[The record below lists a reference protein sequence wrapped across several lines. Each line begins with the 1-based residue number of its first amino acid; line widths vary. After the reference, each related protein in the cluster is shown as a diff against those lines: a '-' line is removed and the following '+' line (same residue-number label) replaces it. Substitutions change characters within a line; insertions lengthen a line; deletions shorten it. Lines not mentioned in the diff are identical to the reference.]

1 MKTMLKKLVLVSAM
15 VLAANAAMADRDPYA
30 DAVASFK
37 QAGQSASYFS
47 RSYAFAVLPTVAKG
61 GLWVGAAHG
70 RGRVYE
76 RGQHIADIS
85 MTQVSAG
92 LQAGGQA
99 YSEIIFFEDEPALR
113 RFTSGHFQLGADVG
127 AVAITASVEASAT
140 TGVGATA
147 TASGSRDDA
156 ATAGAYH
163 HGVAVFTV
171 AKGGAMYQAAV
182 AGQKFS
188 YKNIAV
194 ATR

>member
-1 MKTMLKKLVLVSAM
+1 MKTMLKQLVLVSAM
-15 VLAANAAMADRDPYA
+15 MLAANAALADGDPYA
-30 DAVASFK
+30 DAIIVFK
-37 QAGQSASYFS
+37 QAGQSDSFFS
-47 RSYAFAVLPTVAKG
+47 RSYAYAIFPTIAKG

-70 RGRVYE
+70 RGRVY
-76 RGQHIADIS
+76 RQGLYIADTS

-99 YSEIIFFEDEPALR
+99 YSEILFFEDEHALNQ
-113 RFTSGHFQLGADVG
+113 FMSGHFKLGADVG
-127 AVAITASVEASAT
+127 AVAITASVEASVT

-147 TASGSRDDA
+147 TASGSQEDA

-163 HGVAVFTV
+163 HGIAIFTV

-188 YKNIAV
+188 YKGIKV
-194 ATR
+194 AKE